1 MAALGEA
8 KIRME
13 STLKSIEFTGITF
26 PGRDEAAVFTRE
38 VWDYTHIDTGTR
50 APVKAQKNVSYSL
63 KYTLKKEQ
71 VRWYVASVE
80 VVDEK

>member
-1 MAALGEA
+1 MNPLREVATADQAAKEYRQMAALGEA

-38 VWDYTHIDTGTR
+38 VWDYT
-50 APVKAQKNVSYSL
+50 
-63 KYTLKKEQ
+63 
-71 VRWYVASVE
+71 
-80 VVDEK
+80 